1 MAALPKSRS
10 GGGAP
15 PESTDSIR
23 SPRTVTVP
31 PGRGGPDTGNTQ
43 RAERVCSSA
52 GPGIA
57 GLVLLQRFNR
67 GNEARVHH
75 VIQGIAAE
83 RVVRSDAIHLVVQ
96 PFHRGPQAAGV
107 ERLRAF
113 GPRAN
118 EQLKAD
124 RWGVVPHVI
133 GGERLGPAHP

>member
-15 PESTDSIR
+15 PESPDSIR

-57 GLVLLQRFNR
+57 GSVLRRESRAPSGSPSYSLSPALGGR
-67 GNEARVHH
+67 GGVRGQTLAEYGADLPTREALPPHPSPLSP
-75 VIQGIAAE
+75 E
-83 RVVRSDAIHLVVQ
+83 
-96 PFHRGPQAAGV
+96 AGV
-107 ERLRAF
+107 R
-113 GPRAN
+113 GT
-118 EQLKAD
+118 
-124 RWGVVPHVI
+124 G
-133 GGERLGPAHP
+133 